1 MLHWPHILGTSIEAK
16 IAPALRDIAA
26 HGLPMAALVPVL
38 RKTPAL
44 RKKFFE
50 TVEAAAAK
58 AAAAQAAT
66 AMIDE
71 ALEEE
76 EDVPDNDDGDVAPD
90 TDGDADSGS
99 VPGLGAAPARA
110 AQRLGKR
117 RLLRQLMRRQPAAHA
132 AADAA
137 DAADAVG
144 TAADG

>member
-38 RKTPAL
+38 RKTPAM

-66 AMIDE
+66 AIIDQ

-76 EDVPDNDDGDVAPD
+76 EVPDNNDGDVAPD
-90 TDGDADSGS
+90 NDGDADSGS

-110 AQRLGKR
+110 ARLGKR

-132 AADAA
+132 AADVA
-137 DAADAVG
+137 DADAVG
-144 TAADG
+144 TGR